1 MKVTNSKERI
11 RDLMRFYGITQAEL
25 SKRTGITEAAISNYL
40 HGTREPRQDK
50 ISAIADA
57 FGVSPAWVMGYSVP
71 MKEKPDSTDR
81 LLSYYRKLCEL
92 KGTDQEII
100 FNQIDFLRGRENE
113 D

>member
-11 RDLMRFYGITQAEL
+11 RDLMRFYGITQAEFCR
-25 SKRTGITEAAISNYL
+25 RTGLTTSALSNYL
-40 HGTREPRQDK
+40 NGTREPRQDK
-50 ISAIADA
+50 IAAISNA
-57 FGVSPAWVMGYSVP
+57 FGISPSWIMGFDVP

-92 KGTDQEII
+92 KSTDQEIV
-100 FNQIDFLRGRENE
+100 FNQIDFLGGRKNE

>member
-11 RDLMRFYGITQAEL
+11 RDLMRFYGITQAEFCR
-25 SKRTGITEAAISNYL
+25 RTGLTTSALSNYL
-40 HGTREPRQDK
+40 NGTREPRQDK
-50 ISAIADA
+50 IAAIADA

-92 KGTDQEII
+92 KATDQEII
-100 FNQIDFLRGRENE
+100 FNQIDFLGGRKNE